1 MTLAGFSFPVT
12 PPVQAVSLCDTTLRD
27 GEQTAGVAFTLAE
40 KCAIA
45 RALDGAGVAEIEV
58 GVAAMGAE
66 EIAEIRAVAATLTR
80 ARPVVWTRLRRGD
93 IDLAGQTGVERL
105 HIAVPASDRHVEGKL
120 RTTRERLLEETA
132 RLVGEATA
140 RGFQV
145 SIGAEDASRTDPD
158 FLGRLGAVARASG
171 AIRFRI
177 ADTLGILTPFAAHA
191 LVADLA
197 ARIPMPLEFH
207 AHNDFGMASANTLVA
222 AAAGAS
228 HLSVTVNGLGERAG
242 NAALEEVAAA
252 LEASGVATGI
262 ALREL
267 PALSALVA
275 RASGRPLPLS
285 KPIVGDFA
293 FTHECGIHVDGLLKD
308 RRIYEAEV
316 MAPDRFGRE
325 HRLVVGKHSGLSGL
339 VHALRDAGLP
349 HDPATARA
357 VLPLLRLWANGAK
370 RPAGPDDLSMLMERL
385 HAPEPHEAAVSIPLP
400 GNRRK
405 P

>member
-45 RALDGAGVAEIEV
+45 RALDAAGVAEIEV
-58 GVAAMGAE
+58 GVAAMGAD
-66 EIAEIRAVAATLTR
+66 EIAEIRAVKEALCR
-80 ARPVVWTRLRRGD
+80 AQPVVWARLREGD
-93 IDLAGQTGVERL
+93 IDLAAQTGVARL
-105 HIAVPASDRHVEGKL
+105 HIAVPTSDRQVEGKL
-120 RTTRERLLEETA
+120 RVTPQHILDETA
-132 RLVGEATA
+132 RLVALATA
-140 RGFQV
+140 QGFQV
-145 SIGAEDASRTDPD
+145 SIGAEDASRSDPA
-158 FLGRLGAVARASG
+158 FLGKLGTIAQASG

-197 ARIPMPLEFH
+197 ARIPLPLEFH

-275 RASGRPLPLS
+275 CASGRPLPLS

-316 MAPDRFGRE
+316 MTPDRFGRE

-357 VLPLLRLWANGAK
+357 LLPLLRIWANGAK
-370 RPAGPDDLSMLMERL
+370 RPAGPDDLACLAAMLGERRS
-385 HAPEPHEAAVSIPLP
+385 ATPDAA
-400 GNRRK
+400 
-405 P
+405 